1 MFGDLGKMMKQA
13 QALQAKMAEA
23 QEEIGRLEVTGASG
37 AGLVSV
43 TLSGKGDLKALKI
56 DPSLAKEDEVDILE
70 DLIVAAHADARVKL
84 EAAVAEKMQS
94 VTGGLNLPAGM
105 KLPF

>member
-23 QEEIGRLEVTGASG
+23 QEEIGRVEVTGAAG
-37 AGLVSV
+37 AGLVTI
-43 TLSGKGDLKALKI
+43 TLSGKGDLKALKL
-56 DPSLAKEDEVDILE
+56 DPSLLKEDEGDILE
-70 DLIVAAHADARVKL
+70 DLIVAAHADARTKL
-84 EAAVAEKMQS
+84 EAAIAEKMQA